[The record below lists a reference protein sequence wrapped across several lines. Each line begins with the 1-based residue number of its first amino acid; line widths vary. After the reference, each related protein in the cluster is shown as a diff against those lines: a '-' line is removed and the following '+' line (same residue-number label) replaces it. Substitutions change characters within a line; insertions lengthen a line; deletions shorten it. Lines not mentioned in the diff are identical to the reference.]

1 MHIETEVYPEAVV
14 LHLVGRFDFHT
25 MEGFMVALSQA
36 EKAHRPRH
44 IILDLHQLTFIDSMA
59 IGRLVGTRYR
69 LQRDSIQL
77 CLAGQTG
84 YVDTALKEIKL
95 EAVIP
100 TVSSVEEGLAF
111 SSVQVRRTT

>member
-1 MHIETEVYPEAVV
+1 MHIETECYPETVV
-14 LHLVGRFDFHT
+14 LHLKGRLDFHS
-25 MEGFMVALSQA
+25 MEAFMAALSQA
-36 EKAHRPRH
+36 EKVHRPRH

-59 IGRLVGTRYR
+59 IGRLVGTRSR

-95 EAVIP
+95 EAMIP
-100 TVSSVEEGLAF
+100 TVRSVEEGLAF
-111 SSVQVRRTT
+111 SSVQAKRTT